1 MAGRSGMG
9 VGLGVTVF
17 ALSVTTLG
25 FGVAAA
31 IFFSQFKDADR
42 ARKDAQNANVEII
55 TPTEQNSDAIRG
67 LAAAAKKSRKSL
79 VSYLSEQYGTTMTK
93 VTGRGADTPDTL
105 ATRLNDFPALKDG
118 AKPVLA
124 YLTDVESE
132 LRSVKDQLG
141 KANEDRTTALTNLQ
155 AESERVK
162 GIEEN
167 YKKTIASLGD
177 QVERYRQQIEEYRN
191 GVNDYKT
198 QLDAKLSK
206 ADADHAAEKKKLSDQ
221 ISKLVE
227 ESLTLGAQV
236 KQLRGQASQQILK
249 PADEYALVDGQVVG
263 VDGSGRRAF
272 LNIGAQQKVQ
282 IGMTFAVYADASAIK
297 PDASGNYPRGKATLE
312 VINVGPT
319 SSTARV
325 TSETRGN
332 PVVNGD
338 VIANAIFDPNKV
350 YKVVIDGNFDTNHD
364 TFATAQEKRQIEA
377 MVKEWGAKVSD
388 ELGPEVDFLILGERP
403 VMPPNPPDD
412 APVEV
417 FQNFVAAENQVKRYD
432 RLFDQAQRASIP
444 ILNENRFYTLIGRTG
459 AR

>member
-1 MAGRSGMG
+1 MG

-17 ALSVTTLG
+17 ALAVTTLG

-31 IFFSQFKDADR
+31 IFFSQYKDADR
-42 ARKDAQNANVEII
+42 ARKDAQNANIEII
-55 TPTEQNSDAIRG
+55 TPAEQNSDAIRG

-79 VSYLSEQYGTTMTK
+79 VSYLSEQYGSTMTK
-93 VTGRGADTPDTL
+93 VTGRGADTPETL
-105 ATRLNDFPALKDG
+105 ATRLNSYPALKDG

-132 LRSVKDQLG
+132 LRGVKDQLA
-141 KANEDRTTALTNLQ
+141 KAGEDRTTALANLQ

-167 YKKTIASLGD
+167 YKKTVASLGD

-206 ADADHAAEKKKLSDQ
+206 AETDHSAEKKKLGDQ

-297 PDASGNYPRGKATLE
+297 PDAGGNYPRGKATLE
-312 VINVGPT
+312 VINVGPA

-325 TSETRGN
+325 TSEIRGN

-338 VIANAIFDPNKV
+338 VIANAIFDPQKV
-350 YKVVIDGNFDTNHD
+350 YKVVIDGNFDSNRD

-377 MVKEWGAKVSD
+377 MVKEWGARVAD
-388 ELGPEVDFLILGERP
+388 ELGPEVDFLILGDRP

-432 RLFDQAQRASIP
+432 RLFEQAQRASIP
-444 ILNENRFYTLIGRTG
+444 ILNENRFYTLIGRAG